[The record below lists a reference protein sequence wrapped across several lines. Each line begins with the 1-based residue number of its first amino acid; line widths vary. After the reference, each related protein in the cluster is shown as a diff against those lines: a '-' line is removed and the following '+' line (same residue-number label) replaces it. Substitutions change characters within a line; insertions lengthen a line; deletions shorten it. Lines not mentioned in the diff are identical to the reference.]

1 MPGNETMKRWH
12 VFVPRMTTKNGVPWY
27 WDVKTTTG
35 CIDAPFSLSDYE
47 VQLARLQ
54 SHYCIARVSS
64 GSAFHGM
71 ARGHARIQRM
81 QRSRRAGGYGMLY
94 LLLRPICNGQYVGTY
109 SRVAKE
115 PGIIELGIIACV
127 SSRRQIWAGDV
138 RHVFSDHNRMQCT
151 CNVRSTGRET
161 RCLFLILS
169 HCAVADFA
177 PFASQPQSGPAV
189 ATPVARGDKAGRPCR
204 PPLCANMF
212 LIKANRIAAILNE
225 GHFLGSC
232 RIRPDE
238 KVMLPRRPHP
248 VEGKGEAAAL
258 QGHADGQGT
267 P

>member
-1 MPGNETMKRWH
+1 MRMARQSGARLLVESARRTLRYRLLFRSGGMQGFAVRTSGLACGFGVDLRGVTRARPKKRLHTIRDKLMPGNETMKRWH

-115 PGIIELGIIACV
+115 PGIMTKARVTTLVEGPPPYILTWRWRK
-127 SSRRQIWAGDV
+127 SSSEMTKARVTTLVEGPPPRWRRKRQ
-138 RHVFSDHNRMQCT
+138 HH
-151 CNVRSTGRET
+151 
-161 RCLFLILS
+161 
-169 HCAVADFA
+169 
-177 PFASQPQSGPAV
+177 QPSRWTIV
-189 ATPVARGDKAGRPCR
+189 ATAVS
-204 PPLCANMF
+204 
-212 LIKANRIAAILNE
+212 RIA
-225 GHFLGSC
+225 
-232 RIRPDE
+232 R
-238 KVMLPRRPHP
+238 LPQL
-248 VEGKGEAAAL
+248 A
-258 QGHADGQGT
+258 
-267 P
+267 